1 VAEDI
6 VTLFHSPQ
14 SRSGAA
20 LVLLEELGA
29 PYKLHVLN
37 MKAGEQR
44 RPEYLAVNPMGKVPA
59 IRHRDTLVTEQ
70 VAISIYLADAF
81 SGAGLAPAIGDPER
95 GAYLR
100 WLVFYAAC
108 FEPAVSDRAMKRE
121 AGAAQSS
128 PYGDFDTM
136 YETLVQHLSRHPFFT
151 GERLS
156 AADILWGTALHWM
169 TMFGLVPERPVI
181 TDFVQKI
188 VSRPSYKVMMDLDEK
203 LAAEHQAAV
212 DAATQAAG

>member
-1 VAEDI
+1 MADDI

-44 RPEYLAVNPMGKVPA
+44 KPEYLAVNPMGKVPA
-59 IRHRDTLVTEQ
+59 IRHRDALVTEQ

-81 SGAGLAPAIGDPER
+81 PEAGLAPAIGDAER

-108 FEPAVSDRAMKRE
+108 FEPAVNDRAMKRE
-121 AGAAQSS
+121 AGSAQSS

-136 YETLVQHLSRHPFFT
+136 YETLVQHLSRQPFFT

-169 TMFGLVPERPVI
+169 TMFGLVPERPVVAGFI
-181 TDFVQKI
+181 QKI
-188 VSRPSYKVMMDLDEK
+188 VSRPSYRTMMDLDAT

-212 DAATQAAG
+212 DAAARAGG

>member
-1 VAEDI
+1 MADDI

-29 PYKLHVLN
+29 PYNLHVLN

-59 IRHRDTLVTEQ
+59 IRHRDALVTEQ

-81 SGAGLAPAIGDPER
+81 PEAGLAPAIGDAER

-121 AGAAQSS
+121 AGSAQSS

-136 YETLVQHLSRHPFFT
+136 YETLVQHLSRQPFFT

-181 TDFVQKI
+181 ADFIQKI
-188 VSRPSYKVMMDLDEK
+188 VSRPSYKTMMDLDAT
-203 LAAEHQAAV
+203 LAADHQAAV
-212 DAATQAAG
+212 DAAAQTGG

>member
-1 VAEDI
+1 MTDDI

-44 RPEYLAVNPMGKVPA
+44 GPEYLAVNPMGKVPA
-59 IRHRDTLVTEQ
+59 IRHRDALVTEQ

-81 SGAGLAPAIGDPER
+81 PGAGLAPAIGDAER

-121 AGAAQSS
+121 AGSAQSS

-136 YETLVQHLSRHPFFT
+136 YETLVQHLSRQPFFT

-181 TDFVQKI
+181 TDFIQKI
-188 VSRPSYKVMMDLDEK
+188 VSRPSYRVMMDLDEK

-212 DAATQAAG
+212 VAAAEAAG

>member
-1 VAEDI
+1 MADDI

-59 IRHRDTLVTEQ
+59 IRHRDALVTEQ

-81 SGAGLAPAIGDPER
+81 PEVGLAPPIGDAER
-95 GAYLR
+95 GTYLR

-121 AGAAQSS
+121 AGSAQSS

-136 YETLVQHLSRHPFFT
+136 YETLVQHLSRQPFFT

-181 TDFVQKI
+181 ADFIQKI
-188 VSRPSYKVMMDLDEK
+188 VSRPSYKTMMDLDAT

-212 DAATQAAG
+212 DAAAQTGG

>member
-1 VAEDI
+1 MADDI

-44 RPEYLAVNPMGKVPA
+44 KPEYLAVNPMGKVPA
-59 IRHRDTLVTEQ
+59 IRHRDALVTEQ

-81 SGAGLAPAIGDPER
+81 PEAGLAPAIGHAER

-121 AGAAQSS
+121 AGSAQSS

-136 YETLVQHLSRHPFFT
+136 YETLVQHLSRQPFFT

-156 AADILWGTALHWM
+156 AADILWGAALHWM

-181 TDFVQKI
+181 ADFIQKI
-188 VSRPSYKVMMDLDEK
+188 VSRPSYKTMMDLDAA

-212 DAATQAAG
+212 DAAAQTGG

>member
-1 VAEDI
+1 MAEDI

>member
-1 VAEDI
+1 MAEDI

-81 SGAGLAPAIGDPER
+81 PGAGLAPAIGDPER

-108 FEPAVSDRAMKRE
+108 FEPAVSDRAMNRE

-212 DAATQAAG
+212 DAAAQAAG

>member
-1 VAEDI
+1 MTADN

-20 LVLLEELGA
+20 RVLLEELGV
-29 PYKLHVLN
+29 PYRLHVLN

-59 IRHRDTLVTEQ
+59 IRHGETLVTEQ
-70 VAISIYLADAF
+70 VAIFIHLADAF
-81 SGAGLAPAIGDPER
+81 PEAGLAPAIGDAAR
-95 GAYLR
+95 GTYLR

-108 FEPAVSDRAMKRE
+108 FEPAVTDRAMKRE
-121 AGAAQSS
+121 PGPAQSS
-128 PYGDFDTM
+128 PYGDFDTV
-136 YETLVQHLSRHPFFT
+136 YETFVGHLSRQPFVT
-151 GERLS
+151 GERIS

-181 TDFVQKI
+181 TDFVQRI
-188 VSRPSYKVMMDLDEK
+188 TSRPSYVKVMTEDQE

-212 DAATQAAG
+212 DAAKAGG

>member
-81 SGAGLAPAIGDPER
+81 PGAGLAPAIGDPER

-212 DAATQAAG
+212 DAAAQAAG

>member
-1 VAEDI
+1 MADDI

-44 RPEYLAVNPMGKVPA
+44 KPEYLAVNPMGKVPA
-59 IRHRDTLVTEQ
+59 IRHRDALVTEQ

-81 SGAGLAPAIGDPER
+81 PEAGLAPAIGDAER

-121 AGAAQSS
+121 AGSAQSS

-136 YETLVQHLSRHPFFT
+136 YETLVRHLSRQPFFT

-181 TDFVQKI
+181 ADFVQKI
-188 VSRPSYKVMMDLDEK
+188 VSRPSYKTMMDLDAT

-212 DAATQAAG
+212 DAAARTGG

>member
-1 VAEDI
+1 MAEDV

-20 LVLLEELGA
+20 LVLLEELAA
-29 PYKLHVLN
+29 PYRLHVLN
-37 MKAGEQR
+37 MNAGEQR
-44 RPEYLAVNPMGKVPA
+44 KPEYLAVNPMGKVPA

-81 SGAGLAPAIGDPER
+81 PEAGLAPAIDDDAR

-108 FEPAVSDRAMKRE
+108 FEPAASDRAMKRE

-136 YETLVQHLSRHPFFT
+136 YDTFLQHLSRHPFIT
-151 GERLS
+151 GERMS

-181 TDFVQKI
+181 ADFVQKI

-212 DAATQAAG
+212 EAAAQAVG

>member
-1 VAEDI
+1 MADDI

-29 PYKLHVLN
+29 PYNLHVLN

-59 IRHRDTLVTEQ
+59 IRHRDALVTEQ

-81 SGAGLAPAIGDPER
+81 PEVGLAPAIGDAER
-95 GAYLR
+95 GTYLR

-121 AGAAQSS
+121 AGSAQSS

-136 YETLVQHLSRHPFFT
+136 YETLVQHLSRQPFFT

-181 TDFVQKI
+181 ADFIQKI
-188 VSRPSYKVMMDLDEK
+188 VSRPSYKTMMDLDAT

-212 DAATQAAG
+212 DAAAQAGG